1 MLSKIKEII
10 KSIGPSFIL
19 ASLVLGPGSITV
31 ASRIGSNSGFD
42 LLWVV
47 IVAGFSM
54 IIYTSMAARFGIV
67 NENSILQT
75 ISENY
80 SKWFAASIGI
90 AAFFASTSWQFG
102 NNLGIG
108 IAMKE
113 ITGINE
119 IVWPMVFTPLGMI
132 LIFFT
137 KNLYKILE
145 KLMMLMVM
153 IMIAAFAFNLILIQP
168 NLVSVAKGFIP
179 SSLSSNNFDEIAA
192 LVATTFSLPAAIYQ
206 AYLVRDKGWKKNN
219 IHEGVTS
226 SNMGVIM
233 LGLITLM
240 IIITSA
246 AALYPKG
253 IIVNSAADMAL
264 QLEVLFGSYA
274 KYVFS
279 VGLSAAAFSSLMV
292 NAVIG
297 GGLLSDSLNMGRSM
311 NDKMPKVFTS
321 VILIVGMLIAVFFK
335 GNIIYALIMAQA
347 SSILGVPLIAIGI
360 LLLANNAKIMGKYKN
375 NKFQNGVGVFG
386 FILVLL
392 MVYYMF
398 NKLILFIGNL

>member
-1 MLSKIKEII
+1 MIEKIKEVI
-10 KSIGPSFIL
+10 KSIGPAFIL

-31 ASRIGSNSGFD
+31 ASRIGSNSSFN

-47 IVAGFSM
+47 IIAGFPM
-54 IIYTSMAARFGIV
+54 ITYTSMAARFGIV
-67 NENSILQT
+67 SESSILQT
-75 ISENY
+75 ISKKY
-80 SKWFAASIGI
+80 SKFFAASIGI
-90 AAFFASTSWQFG
+90 AAFFAATSWQFG

-119 IVWPMVFTPLGMI
+119 IAWSLFFTPLGMI
-132 LIFFT
+132 LIFFA
-137 KNLYKILE
+137 KNLYKVLE
-145 KLMMLMVM
+145 KLMILMVM
-153 IMIAAFAFNLILIQP
+153 LMITAFAFNLILIQP
-168 NLVSVAKGFIP
+168 NIVSVAKGFIP
-179 SSLSSNNFDEIAA
+179 LSLSTNNFDEIAA

-219 IHEGVTS
+219 LKEGVLS
-226 SNMGVIM
+226 SNMGVMM

-253 IIVNSAADMAL
+253 IVVNSAADMAM

-279 VGLSAAAFSSLMV
+279 IGLSAAAFSSLMV

-311 NDKMPKVFTS
+311 NDKMPKIFTS
-321 VILIVGMLIAVFFK
+321 IILVVGMLVAVFFK

-347 SSILGVPLIAIGI
+347 SSLLGVPLIAIGI
-360 LLLANNAKIMGKYKN
+360 FLIANNKQIMGKYVNSKI
-375 NKFQNGVGVFG
+375 QNGVGIFG
-386 FILVLL
+386 FILIII

-398 NKLILFIGNL
+398 NKLITFIGNV

>member
-1 MLSKIKEII
+1 MIEKIKKIV

-31 ASRIGSNSGFD
+31 ASRIGSTSSFS

-47 IVAGFSM
+47 IISGFSM
-54 IIYTSMAARFGIV
+54 IIYTSMASRFGIM
-67 NENSILQT
+67 NDSSILQT
-75 ISENY
+75 ISEHY
-80 SKWFAASIGI
+80 SKWFAASIGL

-119 IVWPMVFTPLGMI
+119 IVWPLVFTPLGML
-132 LIFFT
+132 LIFFA

-168 NLVSVAKGFIP
+168 NLVEVAKGFIP
-179 SSLSSNNFDEIAA
+179 LSFSTNNFDEIAA

-206 AYLVRDKGWKKNN
+206 AYLVKDKGWKKNN
-219 IHEGVTS
+219 LQEGVVS
-226 SNMGVIM
+226 SNMGVMM

-253 IIVNSAADMAL
+253 IVVNSAADMAL

-311 NDKMPKVFTS
+311 NDKMPKIFTS
-321 VILIVGMLIAVFFK
+321 VILVVGMLVAVFFK

-347 SSILGVPLIAIGI
+347 SSVLGVPLIALGI
-360 LLLANNAKIMGKYKN
+360 FLIANNKKIMGEHIN
-375 NKFQNGVGVFG
+375 NKLQNGVGIFG
-386 FILVLL
+386 FLL
-392 MVYYMF
+392 IIIMVYYMF
-398 NKLILFIGNL
+398 NKLIMFIGKA

>member
-1 MLSKIKEII
+1 MIEKIKKAI

-31 ASRIGSNSGFD
+31 ASRIGSTSSFS

-47 IVAGFSM
+47 IISGFSM
-54 IIYTSMAARFGIV
+54 IVYTSMAARFGIV
-67 NENSILQT
+67 NDNSILQT
-75 ISENY
+75 ISKHY

-119 IVWPMVFTPLGMI
+119 IVWPLVFTPLGMI
-132 LIFFT
+132 LIFFA

-168 NLVSVAKGFIP
+168 NLTEVAKGFVP
-179 SSLSSNNFDEIAA
+179 LSFSINNFDEIAA

-206 AYLVRDKGWKKNN
+206 AYLVKDKGWKKNN
-219 IHEGVTS
+219 LQEGVVS
-226 SNMGVIM
+226 SNMGVMM
-233 LGLITLM
+233 LGVITLM

-253 IIVNSAADMAL
+253 IVVNSAADMAL

-311 NDKMPKVFTS
+311 NDKMPKIFTS
-321 VILIVGMLIAVFFK
+321 VILVVGMLVAVFFK

-347 SSILGVPLIAIGI
+347 SSVLGVPLIALGI
-360 LLLANNAKIMGKYKN
+360 FLIANNKKIMGKHIN
-375 NKFQNGVGVFG
+375 SKFQNGVGVFG
-386 FILVLL
+386 FLL
-392 MVYYMF
+392 IIIMVYYMF
-398 NKLILFIGNL
+398 NKLIMFISKV